1 MTTYLRATVA
11 QVCDGFSRP
20 SSNPPGG
27 FSMRR
32 VLVLGILW
40 ILPVLVQSQEENE
53 WDVVPAPE
61 AAEQSYQNIQI
72 LKGIPCG

>member
-1 MTTYLRATVA
+1 
-11 QVCDGFSRP
+11 
-20 SSNPPGG
+20 
-27 FSMRR
+27 MRR